1 MEAIAHVYRT
11 QRHRVTVSH
20 SPIQPATRKLK
31 VLKTVVQ
38 ALNNVKYTEELIEK
52 GVFTPL
58 AKWLCPNPETGAL
71 PNITIRNALIK
82 IMHDVMPSLLSLC
95 RP

>member
-1 MEAIAHVYRT
+1 
-11 QRHRVTVSH
+11 
-20 SPIQPATRKLK
+20 LK